1 MDLYEGVF
9 VHNTEFF
16 STYNPD
22 MIEEAMLNYF
32 RGTMIEPIVHD
43 SKYKLKFEKVVK
55 DEETGEV
62 NKVHICM
69 RIFKVNQNKSCV
81 EFTRLDGLEMYF
93 YQEFI
98 NCKHNV
104 LAFANDTTLSE

>member
-1 MDLYEGVF
+1 MDTYEPLF
-9 VHNTEFF
+9 VQNTEFF

-22 MIEEAMLNYF
+22 MIEEAMLNYL

-43 SKYKLKFEKVVK
+43 SKYKLKFQKTVK

-62 NKVHICM
+62 NIVHMCM

-81 EFTRLDGLEMYF
+81 EFTRLNGLEMYF

-98 NCKHNV
+98 NYKDNV
-104 LAFANDTTLSE
+104 LGFANDTTLSE